1 MDNQEENND
10 WKKEAPTLAGLPVCH
25 SFFVPKG
32 YFEELPLRILNA
44 VYLEKM
50 KTKAAESGFT
60 TPANYFN
67 ELSADIKA
75 ELLKEK
81 IKAAVP
87 QGNDYAVPANYFEQ
101 LQSNILSKT
110 VYETKTTQSSKV
122 VRLWHSKLLKYASA
136 ACFIIMSATGVY
148 FYQQHQPAQKLA
160 YNELAT
166 EQILY
171 DIDEDVIIDHI
182 KDNDLQQAKPAA
194 KDVALENYILSNYSQ
209 NEIASNL

>member
-10 WKKEAPTLAGLPVCH
+10 WKKEAPILAGLSVHHPF
-25 SFFVPKG
+25 SVPEG
-32 YFEELPLRILNA
+32 YFEELPLRISNA
-44 VYLEKM
+44 VYLEKI
-50 KTKAAESGFT
+50 KTKVAESGFT
-60 TPANYFN
+60 TPINYFN
-67 ELSADIKA
+67 ELREDINA
-75 ELLKEK
+75 ALLKEK

-87 QGNDYAVPANYFEQ
+87 EGHDYAVPANYFEQ

-110 VYETKTTQSSKV
+110 IYEAKTPQSPRV

-136 ACFIIMSATGVY
+136 ACFMIMSATGVY
-148 FYQQHQPAQKLA
+148 FYQQHKPAQKLA

>member
-10 WKKEAPTLAGLPVCH
+10 WKKEAPTLASLSRHHPF
-25 SFFVPKG
+25 SVPEG
-32 YFEELPLRILNA
+32 YFEELPLRIPNA
-44 VYLEKM
+44 VYLEKI
-50 KTKAAESGFT
+50 KTKAAQSGFI
-60 TPANYFN
+60 TPVNYFN
-67 ELSADIKA
+67 ELSEDINA
-75 ELLKEK
+75 EVLKEK
-81 IKAAVP
+81 IKAAMP
-87 QGNDYAVPANYFEQ
+87 EGSNYALPANYFEQ

-110 VYETKTTQSSKV
+110 IYETKTPQSPRV

-136 ACFIIMSATGVY
+136 ACFIIMSTTGVY
-148 FYQQHQPAQKLA
+148 FYKQHKPAQKLA

-182 KDNDLQQAKPAA
+182 NDNDLHQAKPAA
-194 KDVALENYILSNYSQ
+194 TVVALENYILSNYSQ

>member
-10 WKKEAPTLAGLPVCH
+10 WKKEAPILAGLSVH
-25 SFFVPKG
+25 HHFSVPEG
-32 YFEELPLRILNA
+32 YFEDLPHRISNA
-44 VYLEKM
+44 VYLEKI
-50 KTKAAESGFT
+50 KAEAVGSGFT

-67 ELSADIKA
+67 ELSEHIKT
-75 ELLKEK
+75 ELLTEK
-81 IKAAVP
+81 IKAAAP
-87 QGNDYAVPANYFEQ
+87 ASDDYAVPANYFEQ

-110 VYETKTTQSSKV
+110 IYETKTSHSPRV

-136 ACFIIMSATGVY
+136 ACFIIMSMTGIY
-148 FYQQHQPAQKLA
+148 FYQQHKPAQKLA

-166 EQILY
+166 EQFLY

-182 KDNDLQQAKPAA
+182 KDNDLQEAKPAA